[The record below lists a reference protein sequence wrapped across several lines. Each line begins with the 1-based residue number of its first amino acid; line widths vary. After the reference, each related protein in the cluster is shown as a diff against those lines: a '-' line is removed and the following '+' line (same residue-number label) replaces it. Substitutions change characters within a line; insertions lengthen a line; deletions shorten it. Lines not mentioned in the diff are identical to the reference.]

1 MPHLLDTTIQY
12 EYAAQILL
20 IATMA
25 AAKIS
30 LSLLIQSLM
39 AEGYSVIVGQ
49 GCWWSLSDGQP
60 RLFFAIAFGCSSQI
74 RGHICRCINIV
85 RIYIRFESYV

>member
-1 MPHLLDTTIQY
+1 
-12 EYAAQILL
+12 
-20 IATMA
+20 MA

-49 GCWWSLSDGQP
+49 GLLVVIIGWAASSI
-60 RLFFAIAFGCSSQI
+60 FAIAFGCSLPNPWDIS
-74 RGHICRCINIV
+74 GRCINIV